1 MMVTII
7 RCQLGSHFNKIL
19 DESGVA
25 PSNNERHIQG
35 HIGSTTI
42 TGKDLGQESDIDG
55 V

>member
-1 MMVTII
+1 MMITII
-7 RCQLGSHFNKIL
+7 QCQLGSHFNKIL
-19 DESGVA
+19 EESGVA

-42 TGKDLGQESDIDG
+42 TGKILGQEKDMDG